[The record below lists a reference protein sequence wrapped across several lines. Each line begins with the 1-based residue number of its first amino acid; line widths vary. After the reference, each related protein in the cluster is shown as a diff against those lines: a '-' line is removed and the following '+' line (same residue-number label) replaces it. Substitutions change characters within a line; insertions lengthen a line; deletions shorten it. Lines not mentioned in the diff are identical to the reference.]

1 MCTSSEQIACCRSC
15 LSWRRVQE
23 REGELVQQGGIA
35 DEASRHAL
43 RADHWHV
50 LCAAG
55 THRQPSERRTALV
68 VGNAA
73 YEVGGRLRNP
83 VNDATDVAQTLREV
97 GFDATLL
104 TNAMRRQIR
113 DGVETLR
120 GQLTSGGVGVFYY
133 AGHGTHVQGGH
144 NYLIPLGAPITSE
157 TDIED
162 QGVSTEW
169 IMAKAPSG
177 SWPRWEMPVMR

>member
-1 MCTSSEQIACCRSC
+1 MRRRDLPYARIIGMCCVLLGLIASIP
-15 LSWRRVQE
+15 S
-23 REGELVQQGGIA
+23 
-35 DEASRHAL
+35 
-43 RADHWHV
+43 
-50 LCAAG
+50 AAE
-55 THRQPSERRTALV
+55 HRTALV

-104 TNAMRRQIR
+104 TNATRRQIR
-113 DGVETLR
+113 DAVETLR

-144 NYLIPLGAPITSE
+144 NYLIPL
-157 TDIED
+157 
-162 QGVSTEW
+162 
-169 IMAKAPSG
+169 
-177 SWPRWEMPVMR
+177 